1 MRLEAS
7 KNACPTIL
15 ESNHLTPRCRMSTPT
30 PLAGYTS
37 YKGLPQLAGL
47 CTVEEA
53 ARPGL
58 GVEECVRRLKRFHYC
73 FKRLHQILTARI
85 TAEPIYELKTAF
97 AHHAYL
103 CAEHVAALRSRI
115 GEMREPPLGLED
127 VPHPALEAFFDEILA
142 APTTDEL
149 VDGIYT
155 ETAHALLTAF
165 DRYLTDTN
173 PLTDAPSRRLLKFAR
188 LELEEMRDCGQE
200 VVAALGAK
208 GYREWG
214 AMLRQMLNLA
224 GGIDGTA
231 TTSASRERE
240 RPEKA
245 APVAHA
251 PGSPKGT
258 ANIPR
263 RYSATPYAYDPVP
276 KRDERFTDPWN
287 QGVNAESFLY
297 NPAFP
302 ARPKALMMLY
312 KRLREIDVPEMMAS
326 IITQTP
332 GKPWGYYRDMS
343 RQLWDEARH
352 AMMGEV
358 GFVALGVDWTK
369 AKITFNWSHRLNTEC
384 TPMERH
390 GVLYFIEQGL
400 MPKTGKRYEF
410 ETGQATGLPLIATI
424 QDFDWADEV
433 LHSQIGR
440 VWYVP
445 QFESLKEALAYGD
458 AAWSKVL
465 SNWTTVKAQGLTNHE
480 NWWPAVYEMACKA
493 EGVAPDPAVLAFDET
508 YEGKRADLQRIAAE

>member
-1 MRLEAS
+1 
-7 KNACPTIL
+7 
-15 ESNHLTPRCRMSTPT
+15 MSSPTPT

-58 GVEECVRRLKRFHYC
+58 SVEECVRRLKRFHYC

-85 TAEPIYELKTAF
+85 TAEPIYELKTGF

-103 CAEHVAALRSRI
+103 CAEHVTALRTRI

-142 APTTDEL
+142 APTTEEL
-149 VDGIYT
+149 LEGMTKT
-155 ETAHALLTAF
+155 EH
-165 DRYLTDTN
+165 YLMLACWQYNRETN
-173 PLTDAPSRRLLKFAR
+173 PLTDAPSRRVLRFASI
-188 LELEEMRDCGQE
+188 ELADME
-200 VVAALGAK
+200 K
-208 GYREWG
+208 WG
-214 AMLRQMLNLA
+214 AYALISLIESGSERHEQLKEWWTYLQSLLDMA
-224 GGIDGTA
+224 GGVDGTA
-231 TTSASRERE
+231 EQSPPIAIGGLV
-240 RPEKA
+240 PEL
-245 APVAHA
+245 
-251 PGSPKGT
+251 
-258 ANIPR
+258 PR
-263 RYSATPYAYDPVP
+263 RYSAKPYVYDPVP

-369 AKITFNWSHRLNTEC
+369 AKITFNWSYRLNTEC

-400 MPKTGKRYEF
+400 MPRTGKRYEF

-440 VWYVP
+440 LWYVP
-445 QFESLKEALAYGD
+445 QFGSLKEALDYGD

-465 SNWTTVKAQGLTNHE
+465 SNWATVKAKGLTDHA

-493 EGVAPDPAVLAFDET
+493 EGVAPDPVVLAFDET
-508 YEGKRADLQRIAAE
+508 YEGKRADLREVGEGVSG